1 MKNEKRCKMADVRRG
16 KTKVLRILFGRF
28 ENFAYLCKQS
38 EQGQKETKKRFKSN
52 SQKFFDTLTSEKK

>member
-1 MKNEKRCKMADVRRG
+1 MYEVRWLMADVRRE

-38 EQGQKETKKRFKSN
+38 EQAKEEN
-52 SQKFFDTLTSEKK
+52 EI